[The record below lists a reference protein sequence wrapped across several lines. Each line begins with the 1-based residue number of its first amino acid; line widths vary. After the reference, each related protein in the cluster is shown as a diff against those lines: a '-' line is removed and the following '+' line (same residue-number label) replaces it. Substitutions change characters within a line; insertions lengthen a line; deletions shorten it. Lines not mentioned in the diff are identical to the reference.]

1 MRWINLTELA
11 IVTGAGQGI
20 GKAIAFKLARQGLA
34 VGVLDINAKTAKQTV
49 DELTREG
56 FTAKDYQVDV
66 ADENAFATAVDNAIG
81 DLGKLAV
88 FVNNAGVA
96 FIDSIVDSD
105 SAAIRRL
112 IDVNLLGTFWGI
124 KIAAKRFIEQGS
136 GGRIINAASL
146 AGVEASALQSA
157 YSASKFGIRGL
168 TQAASKELAKYQV
181 TVNAY
186 NPGVV
191 RTPLRDAIDERTAE
205 IKSKTVLEQ
214 QRDVLSEISLGR
226 EATPEDVANVVGFF
240 ASPEG
245 SYLTGQSILVDG
257 GMEYR

>member
-1 MRWINLTELA
+1 MTKLA

-20 GKAIAFKLARQGLA
+20 GKAVAKKLSQQGYA
-34 VGVLDINAKTAKQTV
+34 IGVLDINAETAKQTAA
-49 DELTREG
+49 ELVASG
-56 FTAKDYQVDV
+56 NTATAYQVDIANEEDFSKAVDQAV
-66 ADENAFATAVDNAIG
+66 AD
-81 DLGKLAV
+81 LGELAV

-96 FIDSIVDSD
+96 FIDSIVDSEPEK
-105 SAAIRRL
+105 IKRL

-124 KIAAKRFIEQGS
+124 RIAAKHFISQGH

-157 YSASKFGIRGL
+157 YSASKFGVRGL
-168 TQAASKELAKYQV
+168 TQSASKELAKYQI

-191 RTPLRDAIDERTAE
+191 RTPMRDAIDKRTAA
-205 IKSKTVLEQ
+205 IKSKTIPDQ
-214 QRDVLSEISLGR
+214 QKDVLSEISLGR
-226 EATPEDVANVVGFF
+226 EATPEDVANVVSFF

-245 SYLTGQSILVDG
+245 SYLTGQSLLVDG